1 MRLSVRFYKHCVCGS
16 TSKNQKIWAEEALSD
31 GIFRISRYSLK
42 PLKNESSWRDQRPC
56 TPSALSCASILCG
69 KKSCSSML
77 SISVWY
83 YCPPKYILCYSSVVS
98 LKRWVDLECNN
109 NKKDEYI
116 FILFCMSRMWEN
128 VKDKC
133 SGDKQLPK
141 GPKGRTKTRF
151 LWGGYSIVVLCST
164 YRASKQIDVKHAS
177 SRALE
182 LSFLAKY

>member
-1 MRLSVRFYKHCVCGS
+1 MTLQFDEFIRYSFYRRFLFAPLESPKFALLSYQTLDTYTILEWNIFPDFFLQMRLSVRFYKHCVFGS

-98 LKRWVDLECNN
+98 LKRYTTLSVITIKKMNTSLYSVCLECE
-109 NKKDEYI
+109 K
-116 FILFCMSRMWEN
+116 M
-128 VKDKC
+128 
-133 SGDKQLPK
+133 
-141 GPKGRTKTRF
+141 
-151 LWGGYSIVVLCST
+151 
-164 YRASKQIDVKHAS
+164 
-177 SRALE
+177 
-182 LSFLAKY
+182 